1 MKSKRTRLVLLIA
14 LLILVAIQFVP
25 VNREAPESDP
35 NQRFLAIVDLDEAHG
50 SVLKNACFD
59 CHSNRSRYPWYAYI
73 APASFVIQNH
83 INEGRSELNFD
94 EWNTYSLEKKKHK
107 LEEVSESLR
116 ENWMP
121 LTGYEK
127 LHQEAQLTAE
137 QREDLAKAI
146 DAIRARL

>member
-1 MKSKRTRLVLLIA
+1 
-14 LLILVAIQFVP
+14 
-25 VNREAPESDP
+25 
-35 NQRFLAIVDLDEAHG
+35 
-50 SVLKNACFD
+50 
-59 CHSNRSRYPWYAYI
+59 
-73 APASFVIQNH
+73 VIQNH